1 MPLNRRQF
9 IKASLAVAT
18 FTLMRPQMVQ
28 AGVRRRVRCPILM
41 YHYVS
46 PLPADADKY
55 RLDLTVLPENFQA
68 HCEYL
73 AENNYRTVTMEQLY
87 GALIRGEKLPPR
99 RVVMT
104 FDDGYADAYTEAF
117 PVLRQFG
124 MTGTFFVVRDFMGQA
139 GYMTWAQAGEMLA
152 AGMEIEN
159 HSVSHIDL
167 RGLDRDSMVYQI
179 GAAADEIQNQLG
191 RRPRFFCYPGGRYD
205 PLAVQVVQETGHLM
219 AVTTADGLV
228 HTSSDALRMA
238 RARVRGSTGVQGLEW
253 LIGR

>member
-1 MPLNRRQF
+1 MNRRQF
-9 IKASLAVAT
+9 LKTSLVVAT
-18 FTLMRPQMVQ
+18 FTLIRPLTVQ

-46 PLPADADKY
+46 PLPSDADKY

-73 AENNYRTVTMEQLY
+73 AENNYRTVTMAQLY
-87 GALIRGEKLPPR
+87 GALMRGERLAPR

-167 RGLDRDSMVYQI
+167 RGLDRDTLLYQI
-179 GAAADEIQNQLG
+179 GAAADAIQSQVG
-191 RRPRFFCYPGGRYD
+191 QRPKVFCYPGGRYD
-205 PLAVQVVQETGHLM
+205 PLTVQVVQETGHLM

>member
-1 MPLNRRQF
+1 MNRRQF

-46 PLPADADKY
+46 QLPSDADKY

-87 GALIRGEKLPPR
+87 GALMRGEKLPPR

-167 RGLDRDSMVYQI
+167 RGLDRDTMLYQI
-179 GAAADEIQNQLG
+179 GAAADEIQKQLG

-205 PLAVQVVQETGHLM
+205 QLAVQVVQETGHLM
-219 AVTTADGLV
+219 AVTTADGLI
-228 HTSSDALRMA
+228 HTSSDLLLMA